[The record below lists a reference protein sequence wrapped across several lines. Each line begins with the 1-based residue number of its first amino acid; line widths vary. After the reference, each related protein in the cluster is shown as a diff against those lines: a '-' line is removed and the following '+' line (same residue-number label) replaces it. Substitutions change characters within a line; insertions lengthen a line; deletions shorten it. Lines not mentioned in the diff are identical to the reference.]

1 MTAPW
6 VVAEIEMRGD
16 TLMAVYCHSEH
27 NEEIILT
34 RHPAG
39 WFLRSIDPRMSVDMR
54 VLLPGPMGELLADLL
69 LALPASPD

>member
-16 TLMAVYCHSEH
+16 TLTAVHCHSER
-27 NEEIILT
+27 NEEVILT
-34 RHPAG
+34 RLAAG

-54 VLLPGPMGELLADLL
+54 VFLPGPMGELLADLL
-69 LALPASPD
+69 LALPASPE